1 MFSDRNAYS
10 DYQQACRSGFT
21 NLRIEIEGESPEFQ
35 ALHWEALQD
44 PALPRPLAVD
54 CIFTRKRF
62 QRAVTQIDL
71 QPSPVINLLVVTARP
86 DEENDVG
93 YRTISRPLIDAIE
106 KGALRVNVEL
116 LRPGTLE
123 ALSAHLEGKAGFYH
137 IIHFDAHG
145 GLMTYEALQTQ
156 VKQNRYVFKSQLG
169 QPEIAEYEGLKA
181 FLLLEGEQQG
191 QAEPLEAQQVA
202 DLLTG
207 KGIPVCILNA
217 CQSGK
222 QVMLNGTETSLGSR
236 LMTAGVQMVVA
247 MGYSIT
253 ATAAAL
259 MMETLYGQLLA
270 TDEAESGIPEAI
282 RRGRKALY
290 ADKYRR
296 VYFDKI
302 EPLEDWLLPVVY
314 ANRAVDLRLRA
325 FTPQEEEAYY
335 DGEDARF
342 RFAFSAYGA
351 TFGFVGRDL
360 EILKI
365 EKALLRHNVLL
376 LQGMGGTGKTTLLN
390 YLRDWW
396 QRTGFATDVFYF
408 GYDEKAH
415 TLQQILHEIGK
426 RVFSKFEFASFQAM
440 GLGAQRRKLA
450 EKLKTQP
457 YAIVLDNLE
466 SVTGEAL
473 AIQNTLPEAERE
485 EIKRFLLALVDGQ
498 TKVVLGSRSDE
509 AWLQDVFTVEGKVNR
524 YRLRGLDAEART
536 VLAEKILAA
545 TALGQREIEKIRK
558 EKDFERLMGL
568 LAGYPLAM
576 EVVLANLARQ
586 SAAAVLAGLDAAD
599 VNLDSGEAD
608 KTKSILTCVEYSHS
622 NLSAAAQKLLLCLA
636 PFKGFI
642 DRADL
647 PNYAQ
652 QLQQL
657 EPFADWEFDQFEAA
671 VDKAMRWGLLS
682 PYFEGNDGR
691 LLRIQPVFPYF
702 LKAKLADVDEAVRA
716 GLATGFKEH
725 YKGLAA
731 QYDQMMESKEPEQ
744 RKLGVFFCGL
754 EYENLFS
761 ALQTCLVRQESFSIY
776 RCLDTYLDTSN
787 NPAGQLQLGEL
798 IKQAKAEY
806 SAEALQGQAGWEFVE
821 AFLKL
826 GNAYVKA
833 QRYPL
838 ARATYQDG
846 LNLLEA
852 VTSVESAQKQSAVA
866 TLTHQLG
873 MVAQALREYEQAR
886 AHFQQALDIKVEFGD
901 RYSQASTYHQLGRV
915 AQALREYE
923 QARAHFQQALDIF
936 VEYGDRYSQAST
948 YHQLGSVAQAL
959 REYEQARAHFQQA
972 LDIFVEYGD
981 RYSQARTYH
990 QLGRVAQ
997 ELREYEQ
1004 ARAHFQQALDIFV
1017 EYGDRYSQAST
1028 YHNLGMVAQA
1038 LREYEQARAHFQQ
1051 ALDIFVE
1058 YGDRYSQA
1066 STYHHLGS
1074 VAQALREYEQARA
1087 HYQQALDIKVEFG
1100 DRYSQASTYHQ
1111 LGMVAQALR
1120 EYEQAGRTTNKRSI
1134 SKSSL
1139 AIATA
1144 KRAPTTVRSIGKK
1157 ARGL

>member
-1 MFSDRNAYS
+1 MSKITIREHQKTSEGFTAVVSIDGQTQYPVSVRDPFDGKQERDLEFYFEEWIQFPFDEQIRAQRAAASVRAYGERLFGEVFADPDAYS
-10 DYQQACRSGFT
+10 DYKLACREGLT
-21 NLRIEIEGESPEFQ
+21 NLQIEIEGESPDFQ
-35 ALHWEALQD
+35 ALHWEALKD
-44 PALPRPLAVD
+44 PKQPRPFAVD
-54 CIFTRKRF
+54 AVFTRKRY
-62 QRAVTQIDL
+62 QRGVMPIEL

-86 DEENDVG
+86 NEENDVG

-106 KGALRVNVEL
+106 QGRLRVNVEL
-116 LRPGTLE
+116 LRPGTFK
-123 ALSAHLEGKAGFYH
+123 ALSEHLERKAGFYH
-137 IIHFDAHG
+137 IVHFDAHG
-145 GLMTYEALQTQ
+145 GLMSYAQF
-156 VKQNRYVFKSQLG
+156 VAGAKNDRYLFQARYG
-169 QPEIAEYEGLKA
+169 RGDMTRYDGEKA
-181 FLLLEGEQQG
+181 FLFLEGESQG
-191 QAEPLEAQQVA
+191 KADPVEAQELA
-202 DLLTG
+202 DLLTNQG
-207 KGIPVCILNA
+207 VPICILNA

-222 QVMLNGTETSLGSR
+222 QLRLRSAAGLGGEAAEKEAAEKEAAAGEVLPEARETSLGSR
-236 LMTAGVQMVVA
+236 LMTSGVQMVVA
-247 MGYSIT
+247 MGYSVT
-253 ATAAAL
+253 VSAAAL
-259 MMETLYGQLLA
+259 MMEKLYGELF
-270 TDEAESGIPEAI
+270 AERGIPEAI
-282 RRGRKALY
+282 RLGRKALY
-290 ADKYRR
+290 NDKNRR
-296 VYFDKI
+296 VYFNQVVD
-302 EPLEDWLLPVVY
+302 LEDWLLPVVY

-335 DGEDARF
+335 DGEDARY
-342 RFAFSAYGA
+342 RFASSAYGA

-408 GYDEKAH
+408 GYDKKAH

-426 RVFSKFEFASFQAM
+426 RVFDEYEFRQFCGM
-440 GLGAQRRKLA
+440 KLGAQRRKLA

-485 EIKRFLLALVDGQ
+485 EIKRFLLALADGQTKGQ

-545 TALGQREIEKIRK
+545 TALGQREIENIRK

-586 SAAAVLAGLDAAD
+586 SAAEVLAGLDAAD

-642 DRADL
+642 FRPML
-647 PNYAQ
+647 PNYVQ
-652 QLQQL
+652 ELQKL

-671 VDKAMRWGLLS
+671 VDEAMRWGLLS
-682 PYFEGNDGR
+682 PYFEGEDGR

-702 LKAKLADVDEAVRA
+702 LKAKLAAVDEAVRA
-716 GLATGFKEH
+716 GLATGFKNH
-725 YKGLAA
+725 YRGLAA

-776 RCLDTYLDTSN
+776 RCLDTYLNTSN
-787 NPAGQLQLGEL
+787 NPAGRLQLGEL

-806 SAEALQGQAGWEFVE
+806 SAEALQEQAGWEFVD

-833 QRYPL
+833 QQYPL

-873 MVAQALREYEQAR
+873 IVAEELREYEQAR
-886 AHFQQALDIKVEFGD
+886 AHFQQALDIKVE
-901 RYSQASTYHQLGRV
+901 
-915 AQALREYE
+915 
-923 QARAHFQQALDIF
+923 
-936 VEYGDRYSQAST
+936 YGDRYSQAS
-948 YHQLGSVAQAL
+948 
-959 REYEQARAHFQQA
+959 
-972 LDIFVEYGD
+972 
-981 RYSQARTYH
+981 TYH

-1017 EYGDRYSQAST
+1017 EYDDRYRQAST
-1028 YHNLGMVAQA
+1028 YCGLGVVAEE
-1038 LREYEQARAHFQQ
+1038 LEDYEQARYHFQKS
-1051 ALDIFVE
+1051 LSIFVE
-1058 YGDRYSQA
+1058 FKDDYSAEFALRGFARLYQTTEDD
-1066 STYHHLGS
+1066 SLLTE
-1074 VAQALREYEQARA
+1074 VAQSLNAT
-1087 HYQQALDIKVEFG
+1087 VEEV
-1100 DRYSQASTYHQ
+1100 TQ
-1111 LGMVAQALR
+1111 LFNQLNSDNAA
-1120 EYEQAGRTTNKRSI
+1120 
-1134 SKSSL
+1134 
-1139 AIATA
+1139 
-1144 KRAPTTVRSIGKK
+1144 
-1157 ARGL
+1157 